1 MGARGCK
8 RGGDGGGGGGE
19 VVMGSA
25 GMAMMTTARAAE
37 VESTDVSMSAY
48 FSAKRSEAEQST
60 KWSEAELGTES
71 RDAELGTLTLG
82 RGCVVRRLSHQF
94 IVAFDKGQMQPVQ
107 TRPSLLSVSAGSNDE
122 QVRASA
128 RRAR

>member
-1 MGARGCK
+1 
-8 RGGDGGGGGGE
+8 
-19 VVMGSA
+19 MGST
-25 GMAMMTTARAAE
+25 GMAMMMTTARAAE
-37 VESTDVSMSAY
+37 VESTDVSMSAE
-48 FSAKRSEAEQST
+48 FSAKCSETEQST